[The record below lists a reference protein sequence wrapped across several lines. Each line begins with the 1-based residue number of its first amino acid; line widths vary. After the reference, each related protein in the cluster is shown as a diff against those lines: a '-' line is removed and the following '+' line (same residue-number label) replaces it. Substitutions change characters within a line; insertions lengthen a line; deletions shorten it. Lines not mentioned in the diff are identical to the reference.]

1 MEQGLTMRD
10 CQSMP
15 RVLRPSV
22 RSVIFRSLI
31 LIFVASTSGCG
42 LALTNEA
49 RLERAQEAYEAGDY
63 RAAIIDLRNVLQ
75 QEPEN
80 RAARVL
86 PGRAAIRQGDPA
98 TAEKELRRALDLGEP
113 LPGIAVDLGQAMLQ
127 LRQYNEL
134 LETIGPELASGEE
147 QRLAI
152 LRLRADATMGLQL
165 PESARDIY
173 LEVLEADPS
182 DLAAKLGVVS
192 TFVAQQNYD
201 EARRVVD
208 EALTNDAGYS
218 PAWLAS
224 GSLHLRTGDVP
235 SAIADFEKALEIAEA
250 EAERGNHVA
259 ALTGLVEARLANEDL
274 DGARQATAT
283 LRELAPDNLTAKY
296 LNARVA
302 FLDEDYETAQTELT
316 DILSVAPEYRPAQ
329 FLMGAVHLQQGNLGQ
344 AEMHLSSVVAAAP
357 DNVDA
362 RRLLAETRL
371 RQDRAEEAAEIL
383 RPVLDGG
390 DENVAALGL
399 AVRASMAAGQ
409 YDNAIGFLETSVER
423 DPDNIDRKLDLVSAY
438 LAAGRIEDAEALM
451 SNLPAEAGDASYR
464 RDLLQVMTP
473 LRRGDPASALAEA
486 EAMSERWP
494 EDSRILNLMGGIA
507 LSMDRLDQARSSFTA
522 ARDIAPDQ

>member
-22 RSVIFRSLI
+22 RSVIFRALI
-31 LIFVASTSGCG
+31 LIFVASTAACG

-113 LPGIAVDLGQAMLQ
+113 LPGIAVDLGQAMLH

-134 LETIGPELASGEE
+134 LDEILPALATDEAT
-147 QRLAI
+147 RLAM
-152 LRLRADATMGLQL
+152 LKLRADATMGLQL

-192 TFVAQQNYD
+192 TFVAQQNYN
-201 EARRVVD
+201 EARRVVG
-208 EALTNDAGYS
+208 EALTIDAGYG

-224 GSLHLRTGDVP
+224 GSLHLRTGDVA
-235 SAIADFEKALEIAEA
+235 SAIGDFEKALEIAEA
-250 EAERGNHVA
+250 EAERSNQVA
-259 ALTGLVEARLANEDL
+259 ALTGMVEARLANEDL
-274 DGARQATAT
+274 DGARQATAR

-302 FLDEDYETAQTELT
+302 FLDEDYETALAELT

-329 FLMGAVHLQQGNLGQ
+329 FLMGAVHLQRGNLGQ
-344 AEMHLSSVVAAAP
+344 AEMHLSAVVAASP
-357 DNVDA
+357 DNIDA

-371 RQDRAEEAAEIL
+371 RQDRAQEAAEVL
-383 RPVLDGG
+383 QPVLGS
-390 DENVAALGL
+390 DEPNVATLGL
-399 AVRASMAAGQ
+399 AVRASIAAGD
-409 YDNAIGFLETSVER
+409 YDNAIGYLTLSLE
-423 DPDNIDRKLDLVSAY
+423 
-438 LAAGRIEDAEALM
+438 
-451 SNLPAEAGDASYR
+451 
-464 RDLLQVMTP
+464 
-473 LRRGDPASALAEA
+473 
-486 EAMSERWP
+486 
-494 EDSRILNLMGGIA
+494 
-507 LSMDRLDQARSSFTA
+507 
-522 ARDIAPDQ
+522 